1 MPRRTGTGPKG
12 PCCRESRAFP
22 ARGTRCWGQNP
33 GLTGAAGGRPRGGDW
48 ELPRPFEPCYSGQC
62 RVHSLLPSV
71 AGGEEA
77 AVAFTWVHTTGL
89 CRALGPRGRPGEG
102 ACSRLE
108 RCWWGG
114 GGGGG
119 VQPLSLQ
126 PLGREPTSG
135 VSLAPF
141 QLTR

>member
-1 MPRRTGTGPKG
+1 MLQGKPSFPSKGHAVLGPKSWSDWGSRGEASGWGLG
-12 PCCRESRAFP
+12 PR
-22 ARGTRCWGQNP
+22 
-33 GLTGAAGGRPRGGDW
+33 L
-48 ELPRPFEPCYSGQC
+48 FEPCYSGQC
-62 RVHSLLPSV
+62 HVHSLLPSV